1 MPGSSG
7 SLLLIERSKASG
19 TLLNANANGMTCC
32 LYAKMQEGVTFA
44 SPQSSTAYSIER
56 DCERMVLPLAVERGE
71 GMVVADSSVGA
82 IASR

>member
-1 MPGSSG
+1 MI
-7 SLLLIERSKASG
+7 LLSEALPNG

-32 LYAKMQEGVTFA
+32 LYAKMQGVTFA
-44 SPQSSTAYSIER
+44 LSSHETAYPIER

-71 GMVVADSSVGA
+71 GVVVADSSVGA

>member
-1 MPGSSG
+1 MRPSN
-7 SLLLIERSKASG
+7 G

-32 LYAKMQEGVTFA
+32 LYAKMQGVTFA
-44 SPQSSTAYSIER
+44 LSSHETAYPIER